1 MPASLTKGLVVA
13 LSCLLAVPVEAQTRC
28 PPMAGSSGA
37 LDDVDAEARLT
48 FIQQRMQ
55 HDARR
60 ARMWAWSWAGAYS
73 GLVVANGIR
82 IGFASGRDDL
92 IDTTLA
98 TAASSIGLIALA
110 ALPLKVM
117 RDQRA
122 LDALIAAPP
131 EGGDRCALLAEAER
145 LLLRDAASEALG
157 KSFVV
162 HAGSFV
168 FNVGLGLLLGA
179 GFGHWTQGTIV
190 SFTGIAVGEVQT
202 FTQPTDAIDSLSR
215 YRAGQLYPA
224 TERRASSLTLVPIVA
239 PGLAGFQIGARF

>member
-1 MPASLTKGLVVA
+1 
-13 LSCLLAVPVEAQTRC
+13 
-28 PPMAGSSGA
+28 MAGGSAA
-37 LDDVDAEARLT
+37 LDDLDGEARLA
-48 FIQQRMQ
+48 FIEERLA
-55 HDARR
+55 HEARR
-60 ARMWAWSWAGAYS
+60 ARVWAWSWAGAYS

-82 IGFASGRDDL
+82 IGFATNRDDL

-122 LDALIAAPP
+122 LDALVAAAPAD
-131 EGGDRCALLAEAER
+131 GDRCALLAEAER

-190 SFTGIAVGEVQT
+190 SFTGIAVGELQT
-202 FTQPTDAIDSLSR
+202 ATQPAGAIDSLSR
-215 YRAGQLYPA
+215 YRSGQLYPA
-224 TERRASSLTLVPIVA
+224 TERHTPAFTVVPIVA
-239 PGLAGFQIGARF
+239 QGLAGFQIGARF